1 MKFINNT
8 AKELGGGLY
17 VTDSSKLI
25 TVYNSH
31 LVNSLA
37 DCFIQPH
44 FPGSAGA
51 FNFTKFST
59 PSLWVSSVT
68 VVNTCY

>member
-17 VTDSSKLI
+17 VRESNKFT
-25 TVYNSH
+25 TVYNSL

-44 FPGSAGA
+44 FPGSAEA
-51 FNFTKFST
+51 FNFTQFSK
-59 PSLWVSSVT
+59 PSLWVSSV
-68 VVNTCY
+68 VIDVPY